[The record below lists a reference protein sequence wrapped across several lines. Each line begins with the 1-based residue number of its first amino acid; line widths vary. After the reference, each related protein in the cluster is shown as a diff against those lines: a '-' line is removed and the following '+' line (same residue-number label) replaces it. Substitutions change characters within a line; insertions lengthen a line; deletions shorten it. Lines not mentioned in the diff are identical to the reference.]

1 MRLATSTSDFNF
13 FADRPEGILEL
24 YAKTPFRYA
33 DLDIPHAYVGADWES
48 YADRIGNAAARL
60 GLTFIQSHS
69 ADFYVGGPRTGT
81 FHLDNLKNALR
92 LCRTLGIPK
101 TVIHAQYTPFIPCEN
116 GSPERLAEFRRYNKS
131 LYEQLIPTMEETGV
145 SVLVENSAE
154 GNVGQW
160 CYFMT
165 GAQLAGMVDE
175 MDHPLFGAVW
185 DTGHANMRGNDQYKD
200 ITALGKRLKAV
211 HIQDNDG
218 RVDEHTAPFMGTTDM
233 DAVLQGLIDAGFE
246 GDFVFECFNFP
257 MRGGS
262 WPYARRTTGDLPAP
276 RRLAHPSVELKL
288 AAAAWMYECGKY
300 MLAQYGIT
308 AE

>member
-13 FADRPEGILEL
+13 FAERPEGILEL

-33 DLDIPHAYVGADWES
+33 DLDIPHSYVGDDWEV
-48 YADRIGNAAARL
+48 YADRIGNTAARL

-69 ADFYVGGPRTGT
+69 ADFYVGGPRSGS
-81 FHLDNLKNALR
+81 FHIDNLKHSLR
-92 LCRTLGIPK
+92 LCQRLGIPK
-101 TVIHAQYTPFIPCEN
+101 TVIHAQYTPFIPYEN
-116 GSPERLAEFRRYNKS
+116 GSPERLAEFRRWNKS
-131 LYEQLIPTMEETGV
+131 LYDQLIPTMEETGV
-145 SVLVENSAE
+145 KVLVENSAE
-154 GNVGQW
+154 PNVGQW

-165 GAQLAGMVDE
+165 GEELAAMVDE
-175 MDHPLFGAVW
+175 MNHPLFGAVW
-185 DTGHANMRGNDQYKD
+185 DIGHANIRGNDQYKD
-200 ITALGKRLKAV
+200 ITALGSRLEAV

-218 RVDEHTAPFMGTTDM
+218 RVDEHTSPFMGTTDM
-233 DAVLQGLIDAGFE
+233 DAVLQGLIDAKFA

-262 WPYARRTTGDLPAP
+262 WPYSRRATETLPYP
-276 RRLAHPSVELKL
+276 RRLTHPSVELKI

-300 MLAQYGIT
+300 MLEQYGLS